1 LSFAKGSQ
9 MDFDEETIKSVQG
22 RLDILRKSIV
32 SEENSVNYYKTLL
45 EKTPEDSE
53 ESIGVRRMYA
63 DLMEEEKQ
71 HVERFRE
78 LISQWEKKLKEL
90 GG

>member
-1 LSFAKGSQ
+1 
-9 MDFDEETIKSVQG
+9 MEFDEETVGSIKG
-22 RLDILRKSIV
+22 RLNILRKGIV

-53 ESIGVRRMYA
+53 ENIGIRRMYS

-78 LISQWEKKLKEL
+78 LIALWESKLKEL

>member
-1 LSFAKGSQ
+1 
-9 MDFDEETIKSVQG
+9 MEFDEETIKSVQG
-22 RLDILRKSIV
+22 RLNILRKGIV

-45 EKTPEDSE
+45 EKTAEDTE
-53 ESIGVRRMYA
+53 ENIGIRRMYG

-71 HVERFRE
+71 HVARFRE
-78 LISQWEKKLKEL
+78 LITQWENKLKEL

>member
-1 LSFAKGSQ
+1 
-9 MDFDEETIKSVQG
+9 MDFDEETIKSVHG
-22 RLDILRKSIV
+22 RLNILRKSIV

-53 ESIGVRRMYA
+53 ENIGIRRMYG

-78 LISQWEKKLKEL
+78 LILQWENKLKEL
-90 GG
+90 SG

>member
-1 LSFAKGSQ
+1 
-9 MDFDEETIKSVQG
+9 MEFDEETIASVQG
-22 RLDILRKSIV
+22 RLNILRKGIV

-45 EKTPEDSE
+45 EKTPEDTE
-53 ESIGVRRMYA
+53 ENIGVRRMYS

-78 LISQWEKKLKEL
+78 LINLWENKLKEL

>member
-1 LSFAKGSQ
+1 MEIDK
-9 MDFDEETIKSVQG
+9 ETKKSVQA
-22 RLDILRKSIV
+22 RLNILLKGIV
-32 SEENSVNYYKTLL
+32 NVKISVTDYKTLL

-53 ESIGVRRMYA
+53 VNIGIRRMYA

-90 GG
+90 DS

>member
-1 LSFAKGSQ
+1 
-9 MDFDEETIKSVQG
+9 MEFDEETIGSVQG
-22 RLDILRKSIV
+22 RLNILRKGIV

-45 EKTPEDSE
+45 EKTPQDSDE
-53 ESIGVRRMYA
+53 NIGFRRMYA

-78 LISQWEKKLKEL
+78 LITQWENKLKEL
-90 GG
+90 EG

>member
-1 LSFAKGSQ
+1 
-9 MDFDEETIKSVQG
+9 MDFDEETIRSVQG
-22 RLDILRKSIV
+22 RLGILRKSIV

-53 ESIGVRRMYA
+53 ENIGIRRMYA

-78 LISQWEKKLKEL
+78 LISQWENKLHEFN
-90 GG
+90 G

>member
-1 LSFAKGSQ
+1 

-22 RLDILRKSIV
+22 RLNILRKGIV

-45 EKTPEDSE
+45 EKTSEDTE
-53 ESIGVRRMYA
+53 ENIGIRRMYA

-78 LISQWEKKLKEL
+78 LISLWENKLKDL

>member
-1 LSFAKGSQ
+1 
-9 MDFDEETIKSVQG
+9 MDFDEETINSVQG
-22 RLDILRKSIV
+22 RLNILRKGIV

-45 EKTPEDSE
+45 EKTLEDSE
-53 ESIGVRRMYA
+53 ENIGIRRMYA

-78 LISQWEKKLKEL
+78 LISQWENKLKGL

>member
-1 LSFAKGSQ
+1 MEIDK
-9 MDFDEETIKSVQG
+9 ETIKSVQG
-22 RLDILRKSIV
+22 RLNILRKGIV

-45 EKTPEDSE
+45 EKTPEDTE
-53 ESIGVRRMYA
+53 ENIGVRRMYA

-78 LISQWEKKLKEL
+78 LITQWEKKLKEL
-90 GG
+90 DS

>member
-1 LSFAKGSQ
+1 
-9 MDFDEETIKSVQG
+9 MEFDEETIKSVQG
-22 RLDILRKSIV
+22 RLNILRKGIV

-53 ESIGVRRMYA
+53 ENIGIRRMYA

-78 LISQWEKKLKEL
+78 LISQWENKLKEL
-90 GG
+90 DS

>member
-1 LSFAKGSQ
+1 
-9 MDFDEETIKSVQG
+9 MEFDEETIGSVQA
-22 RLDILRKSIV
+22 RLNILRKGIV

-45 EKTPEDSE
+45 EKTPQDSDED
-53 ESIGVRRMYA
+53 IGTRRMYA

-78 LISQWEKKLKEL
+78 LITQWENKLKEL
-90 GG
+90 EG

>member
-1 LSFAKGSQ
+1 

-22 RLDILRKSIV
+22 RLNILRKGIV

-45 EKTPEDSE
+45 DKTPEDTE
-53 ESIGVRRMYA
+53 ENIGVRRMYA

-78 LISQWEKKLKEL
+78 LITQWEKKLKEL
-90 GG
+90 DS

>member
-1 LSFAKGSQ
+1 
-9 MDFDEETIKSVQG
+9 MEFDEETVKTVQG

-53 ESIGVRRMYA
+53 ENIGIRRMYT

-78 LISQWEKKLKEL
+78 LISQWETKLKEL
-90 GG
+90 HG

>member
-1 LSFAKGSQ
+1 

>member
-1 LSFAKGSQ
+1 
-9 MDFDEETIKSVQG
+9 MEFDEETIKSVQG
-22 RLDILRKSIV
+22 RLNILRKGIV

-45 EKTPEDSE
+45 EKTPDDSE
-53 ESIGVRRMYA
+53 ENIGIRRMYA

-78 LISQWEKKLKEL
+78 LISQWEKKLKVL